1 MAGGHVGIRRGV
13 LRAYLDSVRLKVGI
27 VGQQGFHHRIWKGSS
42 VLGKRSF
49 PGYISCVT
57 GRLKLFSKH
66 LAIVEKRASKILVSR
81 HLVIDVEDALLNLV
95 VDLPR
100 SVDEGLLDVGRRLG
114 RRLHEDEAVLARE
127 GLALFPLDVAARLQ
141 ITWDRANW

>member
-1 MAGGHVGIRRGV
+1 M
-13 LRAYLDSVRLKVGI
+13 GI
-27 VGQQGFHHRIWKGSS
+27 VD
-42 VLGKRSF
+42 
-49 PGYISCVT
+49 
-57 GRLKLFSKH
+57 
-66 LAIVEKRASKILVSR
+66 KRAAESLVSP

-127 GLALFPLDVAARLQ
+127 RLALFPLDVAARLQ
-141 ITWDRANW
+141 ITWVNW

>member
-1 MAGGHVGIRRGV
+1 M
-13 LRAYLDSVRLKVGI
+13 GI
-27 VGQQGFHHRIWKGSS
+27 VD
-42 VLGKRSF
+42 
-49 PGYISCVT
+49 
-57 GRLKLFSKH
+57 
-66 LAIVEKRASKILVSR
+66 KRASEILVSP

-141 ITWDRANW
+141 ITWERANW

>member
-1 MAGGHVGIRRGV
+1 MYSPTVFCF
-13 LRAYLDSVRLKVGI
+13 LPSL
-27 VGQQGFHHRIWKGSS
+27 SS
-42 VLGKRSF
+42 D
-49 PGYISCVT
+49 
-57 GRLKLFSKH
+57 
-66 LAIVEKRASKILVSR
+66 
-81 HLVIDVEDALLNLV
+81 LVIDVEDALLNLV

-141 ITWDRANW
+141 ITWEGESGQLIQSEHAANT